1 MSFDILQIDYD
12 DQKTWD
18 LICGGRTKGVF
29 QLESN
34 LGRSWAKKTKPKNME
49 ELSDLIAII
58 RPGCL
63 KAMVSGKSMTQ
74 HYVDRKHNV
83 SEIVY
88 LHEALEPILKKT
100 QGVLVYQEQS
110 MQIAQKIA
118 DFDLQEAD
126 DLRKAIGKKKADLMA
141 KVKKSFLEGAANK
154 AIVTKDEAEEI
165 FSWIEKSSRYAFNKS
180 HSISYAICA
189 YWSAYCKAHYPIEFY
204 CKYIQHSGGK
214 PDPQQEVRELVADAR
229 SNDIFINPPS
239 LKALNLTTKIINGSI
254 HFGLLDVKQI
264 GNKQIAKLKEEL
276 PEAEKTTK
284 KKIGDWSWFEFLV
297 IFSSKIYA
305 TLVTAL
311 VSVGALG
318 EKGCPRTK
326 MLYEFDTWQKLTD
339 KEREWAAVK
348 YREHES
354 LIDLLKI
361 VQPIKKNGGG
371 THNKNRSAVLLDL
384 IKQLENPCYLLEDDP
399 EWVIREE
406 ENYLGTSITYS
417 RIDSCDKSMAN
428 ATCKDILNGKNG
440 NVKIAVTVNGVRKY
454 ITKKGDEM
462 AFLSVEDGT
471 GALDNIAIFKE
482 QWQEYKNILY
492 EKNNVL
498 ITGKKEVGKKD
509 GIVIQRV
516 LEI

>member
-254 HFGLLDVKQI
+254 QI

-354 LIDLLKI
+354 LIDLLKF
-361 VQPIKKNGGG
+361 PF
-371 THNKNRSAVLLDL
+371 L
-384 IKQLENPCYLLEDDP
+384 PF
-399 EWVIREE
+399 
-406 ENYLGTSITYS
+406 
-417 RIDSCDKSMAN
+417 RISLHVAN

>member
-361 VQPIKKNGGG
+361 EKK
-371 THNKNRSAVLLDL
+371 K
-384 IKQLENPCYLLEDDP
+384 
-399 EWVIREE
+399 
-406 ENYLGTSITYS
+406 IT
-417 RIDSCDKSMAN
+417 
-428 ATCKDILNGKNG
+428 L
-440 NVKIAVTVNGVRKY
+440 VH
-454 ITKKGDEM
+454 
-462 AFLSVEDGT
+462 L
-471 GALDNIAIFKE
+471 
-482 QWQEYKNILY
+482 
-492 EKNNVL
+492 
-498 ITGKKEVGKKD
+498 
-509 GIVIQRV
+509 
-516 LEI
+516 